1 MGGSSM
7 NSRFVLD
14 ALLEAESNHSN
25 LFHEALQ
32 VAHSP
37 VLHTASP
44 LLTTVYNEIDQLV
57 GEFEGKS
64 IAALPF
70 KEWDLYRSKGS
81 RIEFEAHYFDRRRRL
96 AALVVAALK
105 DGVSPHLD
113 ALENTMWA
121 ICDEYTWCLPAH
133 LSNHDAA
140 QEGEESKHIDLFASE
155 TAHALSETCFIFRDQ
170 LNGLVVRRVHREIM
184 ERVLEPY
191 AALKRAYWW
200 ETCEINWSAVCA
212 GNIGMAAIYLIPDSK
227 TLMPIIQRVLGAM
240 DCFLNGFSAE
250 GACLEGLGYWYYG
263 FGYYV
268 YFSEL
273 LKQRTGGKVD
283 ILQTDSRAR
292 KVARF
297 PQTCFLQGNHIAN
310 FSDCARQNGI
320 QIGIFSRL
328 CEQFEGI
335 RIATLDQL
343 PPTIDH
349 CGRFAGAV
357 RNVVWLNETL
367 LRQREGLTLQSDF
380 LPEAQWMVS
389 RTKIADKL
397 VSFAAKGGHNDEPH
411 NHNDIGHFIWIADGV
426 RWFEDL
432 GAGLYTKAYFGDER
446 YAILC
451 NSSAGHS
458 VPIINGSHQREGLEH
473 RAQVLATESSSTND
487 AFKLDLTQA
496 YAVPSLEKLE
506 RLFEFDKLQGK
517 LTLTD
522 SFEFRESGS
531 AVTERF
537 VTQQRPVIVRDGEI
551 RLEAEPEDTYEL
563 DGRVA
568 GSATSHQQWL
578 RYDAAQWTASIQTV
592 EHQNHEG
599 ETEIV
604 YLIDL
609 IVAEVGDRVRCVV
622 TVEMV

>member
-1 MGGSSM
+1 M
-7 NSRFVLD
+7 NSKLLLE
-14 ALLEAESNHSN
+14 ALLEAESDHGS

-32 VAHSP
+32 VGKSP
-37 VLHTASP
+37 IMHTESP
-44 LLTTVYNEIDQLV
+44 LLTSVYNEISPLV
-57 GEFEGKS
+57 KEFGSKP

-81 RIEFEAHYFDRRRRL
+81 RIEFEALYFDRRRRL

-105 DGVSPHLD
+105 VGIEPYLP
-113 ALENTMWA
+113 ALEDTIWA

-133 LSNHDAA
+133 LMNHDAA
-140 QEGEESKHIDLFASE
+140 VEGEEFKQIDLFASE
-155 TAHALSETCFIFRDQ
+155 TAHALSETCHIFRDQ
-170 LNGLVVRRVHREIM
+170 LNGLVVRRVQREIM

-191 AALKRAYWW
+191 VALKRAYWW

-212 GNIGMAAIYLIPDSK
+212 GNIGMAAIYLLPDSK
-227 TLMPIIQRVLGAM
+227 VLLPIIGRVLASM
-240 DCFLNGFSAE
+240 DCFLEGFSEE

-283 ILQTDSRAR
+283 ILQTDAKAR
-292 KVARF
+292 RVAQF
-297 PQTCFLQGNHIAN
+297 PQSCFLQGNHIAN
-310 FSDCARQNGI
+310 FSDCSRENGI

-328 CEQFEGI
+328 CEQFEEI
-335 RIATLDQL
+335 RVPTLDHL

-367 LRQREGLTLQSDF
+367 LREREGLPLQTDF

-389 RTKIADKL
+389 RAKVGNKL

-411 NHNDIGHFIWIADGV
+411 NHNDIGHFIWIVDGV

-432 GAGLYTKAYFGDER
+432 GAGLYTKQYFGEER
-446 YAILC
+446 YSTLC

-458 VPIINGSHQREGLEH
+458 VPIINGSHQQEGIVH
-473 RAQVLATESSSTND
+473 GAQVLAADCTD
-487 AFKLDLTQA
+487 ASDRFKLDLTKA
-496 YAVPSLEKLE
+496 YVVPILEKLE
-506 RLFEFDKLQGK
+506 RSFEFDKLQGK
-517 LTLTD
+517 LTISD
-522 SFEFRESGS
+522 SFEFSESGA

-537 VTQQRPVIVRDGEI
+537 VSQHKPVIVKDGEI
-551 RLEAEPEDTYEL
+551 RLKIDFEEDDTQAS
-563 DGRVA
+563 VA
-568 GSATSHQQWL
+568 NDQHQQL
-578 RYDAAQWTASIQTV
+578 MRYDAKQLTASIQAV

-599 ETEIV
+599 GTETV

-609 IVAEVGDRVRCVV
+609 TAAEVGAHVSIVV
-622 TVEMV
+622 TLELE